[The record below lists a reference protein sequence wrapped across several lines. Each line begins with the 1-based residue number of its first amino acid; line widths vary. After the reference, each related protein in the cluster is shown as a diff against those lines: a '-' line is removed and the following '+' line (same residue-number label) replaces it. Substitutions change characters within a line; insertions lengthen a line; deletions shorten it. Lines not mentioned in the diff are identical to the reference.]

1 MRSAIS
7 RDIVTGIAE
16 PDDLIRDGSRAAQLL
31 LKAVRGLPEREQDIV
46 LTLLV
51 ERALGGHGE
60 GLPPELARAT
70 EQPDVPVG
78 QLRPRPWPPSPPIPT
93 GVLQGL
99 GSVAGG
105 MLLGDSGVDD
115 VAALCAITQ
124 DQVRD
129 VLRDVSSGTGG
140 PQPLKDYLGL
150 LAEGRSCAQTRRKVK
165 LTRRELEALREAPA
179 ATKLELRLGR
189 LLLAKSQEGD
199 TLRALV
205 EHMPVGFGPPG
216 TQPPAMAAPHD
227 IIRRLLLDGQDVEQI
242 ARTCGVRVDA
252 VRSALQE
259 VAAHPDATQP
269 LASILRLIGAGRS
282 RAEAASEVGISEEEL
297 TAALEPLSS
306 SPLQKKLAQ
315 AFSAAA
321 VGRPLVG
328 APVGSERTVL
338 VGSGSLGPGAQQVVP
353 VRFPEAQHQRL
364 KNWCATHGF
373 SMAVVLRGLVERF
386 LDNQERRA
394 A

>member
-1 MRSAIS
+1 MRRAIS

-16 PDDLIRDGSRAAQLL
+16 PDEQIRDGPRAAQLL
-31 LKAVRGLPEREQDIV
+31 LKAVRGLPGGEQDIV
-46 LTLLV
+46 LALLV
-51 ERALGGHGE
+51 ERALGGQAE
-60 GLPPELARAT
+60 ALPTELSRAMGH
-70 EQPDVPVG
+70 PDVPAG
-78 QLRPRPWPPSPPIPT
+78 RLRAQPWPPSPPIPT

-105 MLLGDSGVDD
+105 MLLGDSGVAD

-129 VLRDVSSGTGG
+129 VLHDVSSGPGA
-140 PQPLKDYLGL
+140 PRPLKDYLGL
-150 LAEGRSCAQTRRKVK
+150 LADGRSCAQARRKLK

-189 LLLAKSQEGD
+189 LLLAKSQQGD

-205 EHMPVGFGPPG
+205 GHTPVGFGPPG
-216 TQPPAMAAPHD
+216 TLPPGMAAAHD
-227 IIRRLLLDGQDVEQI
+227 IVRRLLLDGQDVEQI
-242 ARTCGVRVDA
+242 ARTCGVRVDVA
-252 VRSALQE
+252 RSALQE
-259 VAAHPDATQP
+259 VAAHPDATEP
-269 LASILRLIGAGRS
+269 LASILRLIAAGRS
-282 RAEAASEVGISEEEL
+282 RAEAASEVGVSEEEL
-297 TAALEPLSS
+297 TAALDPLSS

-321 VGRPLVG
+321 VGRPLIG
-328 APVGSERTVL
+328 APGSSERTVL

-364 KNWCATHGF
+364 KDWCATHGF

>member
-51 ERALGGHGE
+51 ERALGGHAE

-70 EQPDVPVG
+70 EQPDVPAG

-140 PQPLKDYLGL
+140 PQLLKDYLGL
-150 LAEGRSCAQTRRKVK
+150 LAEGRSCAQARRKVK

-252 VRSALQE
+252 VRPALQE

-306 SPLQKKLAQ
+306 SPLQKTLAQ